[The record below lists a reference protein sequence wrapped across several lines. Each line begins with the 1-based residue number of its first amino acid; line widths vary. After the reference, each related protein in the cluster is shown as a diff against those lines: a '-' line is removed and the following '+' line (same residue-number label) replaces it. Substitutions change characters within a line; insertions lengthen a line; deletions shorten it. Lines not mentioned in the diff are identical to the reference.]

1 MPKKQMNV
9 QLDVELLAEFD
20 AKAKALGLPR
30 TKAVEA
36 ALRRFL
42 AEDKPR
48 PPARDHAQAIVT
60 VMDRQA
66 RLEAA
71 RKRCATS

>member
-20 AKAKALGLPR
+20 AKTKALGLPR
-30 TKAVEA
+30 TKAVET
-36 ALRRFL
+36 ALRHFL
-42 AEDKPR
+42 AEDK

>member
-20 AKAKALGLPR
+20 AKTKALGLPR
-30 TKAVEA
+30 TKAVET

-48 PPARDHAQAIVT
+48 PPRSHAQAIVT